1 MCAKQTAQSFLALV
15 VAERALPGEH
25 SVQSVGSTVTPVVRM
40 HLVQLPEA
48 VSAPG
53 DPAVHLHGAMM
64 RAGESRRI
72 ARTMAFI

>member
-25 SVQSVGSTVTPVVRM
+25 SVQSVGSTAVPVVVK
-40 HLVQLPEA
+40 HLVQLPVGA
-48 VSAPG
+48 ST
-53 DPAVHLHGAMM
+53 DPVHLHGAMM